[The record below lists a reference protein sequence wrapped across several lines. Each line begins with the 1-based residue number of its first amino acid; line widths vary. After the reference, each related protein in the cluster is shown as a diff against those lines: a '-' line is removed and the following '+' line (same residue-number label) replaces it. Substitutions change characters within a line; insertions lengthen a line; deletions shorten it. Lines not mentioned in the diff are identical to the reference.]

1 MANEEFKFKTDLI
14 IPNNYYKECLSIDY
28 NINDI
33 NQIITNINGSDSLK
47 KLKGLIGLRKVMLKE
62 EEKEEQKL
70 LYNDANMLFDLLENY
85 PQEFKYECLICLS
98 CIENYNLKYEQK
110 IKNEPNDK
118 IIKIIL
124 HILEFS
130 NEFNVDFLR
139 VTLNYVNLLIN
150 NKDMIKKFETKKLYY
165 SLKNLITN
173 NKYSNQFDIIGTCLE
188 ILSQIFEIEE
198 QISENVEIILELI
211 MLLDDIIKKYESNN
225 KDILNFSLK
234 IFYSI
239 TNYNIEK
246 KSPTT
251 QKIMNKILE
260 IKILQKLINKIDKLD
275 IENDRKEILFS
286 LRIIGNFAAMDD
298 SFYTDKIIELN
309 ILDKLKLFIQDKYH
323 FNIRK
328 ETAWIISN
336 IAAGSSA
343 QIIKLYENNYP
354 EILIDIILNGNE
366 DKIKDNCLWA
376 LYNFSNISNKDY
388 LNNLVEKGFID
399 IIINRLK
406 IDTGDTLCC
415 SLEALN
421 NILIKGKN
429 NDPANFNIIESKVN
443 ELNIL
448 KELKNFINVNQLSE
462 ICFNK
467 AKAIL
472 NNYFGIEDIN
482 QFLNTNEVEIS

>member
-1 MANEEFKFKTDLI
+1 
-14 IPNNYYKECLSIDY
+14 
-28 NINDI
+28 
-33 NQIITNINGSDSLK
+33 
-47 KLKGLIGLRKVMLKE
+47 
-62 EEKEEQKL
+62 
-70 LYNDANMLFDLLENY
+70 
-85 PQEFKYECLICLS
+85 
-98 CIENYNLKYEQK
+98 
-110 IKNEPNDK
+110 
-118 IIKIIL
+118 
-124 HILEFS
+124 
-130 NEFNVDFLR
+130 
-139 VTLNYVNLLIN
+139 
-150 NKDMIKKFETKKLYY
+150 
-165 SLKNLITN
+165 
-173 NKYSNQFDIIGTCLE
+173 
-188 ILSQIFEIEE
+188 
-198 QISENVEIILELI
+198 
-211 MLLDDIIKKYESNN
+211 MLLDDIIKKYESN

>member
-1 MANEEFKFKTDLI
+1 
-14 IPNNYYKECLSIDY
+14 
-28 NINDI
+28 
-33 NQIITNINGSDSLK
+33 
-47 KLKGLIGLRKVMLKE
+47 
-62 EEKEEQKL
+62 
-70 LYNDANMLFDLLENY
+70 
-85 PQEFKYECLICLS
+85 
-98 CIENYNLKYEQK
+98 
-110 IKNEPNDK
+110 
-118 IIKIIL
+118 
-124 HILEFS
+124 
-130 NEFNVDFLR
+130 
-139 VTLNYVNLLIN
+139 
-150 NKDMIKKFETKKLYY
+150 
-165 SLKNLITN
+165 
-173 NKYSNQFDIIGTCLE
+173 
-188 ILSQIFEIEE
+188 
-198 QISENVEIILELI
+198 